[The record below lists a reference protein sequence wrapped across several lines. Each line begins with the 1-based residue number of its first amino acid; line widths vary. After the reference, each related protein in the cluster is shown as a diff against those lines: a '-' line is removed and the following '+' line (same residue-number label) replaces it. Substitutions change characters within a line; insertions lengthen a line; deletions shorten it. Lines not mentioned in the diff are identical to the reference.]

1 MYSVFVTEQFR
12 DDLDGLDKAI
22 REKVPETIKRIEE
35 DPQHPGLHT
44 HKHITVTN
52 RAIFRSRINES
63 YRILWEWLGQGSIG
77 LWRVGKH
84 DFVDVFTSLPGVEQT
99 EWEALHTEIAPTT
112 ESILDWRNDLDKSQP
127 FKHFPNN
134 HLRLFGVPDEYLD
147 AVRMLDDPET
157 IWDLTIP
164 ENVQYTLYDILLKG
178 TDWTADRFLDTK
190 QLLYRTTVDQ
200 LEGYCEG
207 KIKRLLL
214 NLTDE
219 QTALVRV
226 SASGPILIKGVAG
239 SGKTTIGLYRAHYLA
254 EVIDQQHRM
263 FGEQTSI
270 LLLTF
275 SRTLARSLKQLYSEL
290 YGKVPHTITID
301 TYSSWMLR
309 QLYPNRSAL
318 PDSKYPIATNEK
330 PDYLRKQ
337 LIHQAREEIT
347 KQYPEDNIISSRP
360 LDFLLSEIDDVIRAR
375 GLETLE
381 EYQIVSRVGRGTG
394 LDRERHRPLVWQIYE
409 RYQQLL
415 DERQLV
421 DFADLPRLMLK
432 RCNPLPK
439 YDVVIIDEAQD
450 LPPVYLRL
458 ASKLIS
464 DFEESRSLTLLA
476 DPAQSIY
483 YRGISWK
490 ESGINVRGGRTR
502 TLAKNFRNTQQILEA
517 ARSILDG
524 CGDLKLEDEYIPPTS
539 THRLGPK
546 PVLAQYGENNEA
558 MLFVVHTIVKL
569 CQSEKYRPGDIA
581 VLARNDDLSLSA
593 LRKLLSKEN
602 IPWVHFR
609 DKQFEILENQV
620 KLLTMHSA
628 KGLEFPVVFLIDL
641 REGTIPYITSRETE
655 ETDLAQERKLF
666 YVSMTRASERLYLL
680 YPKQS
685 RCRFIRDIASEVV
698 TEVQCRS

>member
-1 MYSVFVTEQFR
+1 MYSIFVTEQFR

-22 REKVPETIKRIEE
+22 RERVPETIKRIEE

-44 HKHITVTN
+44 HKHITVTS

-84 DFVDVFTSLPGVEQT
+84 DFVDAFTSLPGVEQT
-99 EWEALHTEIAPTT
+99 EWEALHPEIAP
-112 ESILDWRNDLDKSQP
+112 SIEPVLDWRNDLDKPQP

-147 AVRMLDDPET
+147 AVRTLNDPEA

-178 TDWTADRFLDTK
+178 ADWTADRFLDTK

-214 NLTDE
+214 NMTDE
-219 QTALVRV
+219 QMALVRV
-226 SASGPILIKGVAG
+226 TASGPILIKGVAG

-254 EVIDQQHRM
+254 GLIEQKRLM
-263 FGEQTSI
+263 FGESTSV
-270 LLLTF
+270 LLLTYTN
-275 SRTLARSLKQLYSEL
+275 TLAKALKQLYTEL
-290 YGKVPHTITID
+290 YGELPRGIIMDTFSHWMMQQLRHYRTFTITSRDQRNAFI
-301 TYSSWMLR
+301 R
-309 QLYPNRSAL
+309 QAQQEVAL
-318 PDSKYPIATNEK
+318 EFP
-330 PDYLRKQ
+330 
-337 LIHQAREEIT
+337 
-347 KQYPEDNIISSRP
+347 DNIVVSTGS
-360 LDFLLSEIDDVIRAR
+360 LGFLIGEIDEVIRAR
-375 GLETLE
+375 SLETLQD
-381 EYQIVSRVGRGTG
+381 YQLVNRIGRDNG
-394 LDRERHRPLVWQIYE
+394 LDRERHRPIVWHIYE

-415 DERQLV
+415 DEYNLA
-421 DFADLPRLMLK
+421 DFADLPRLVLQS
-432 RCNPLPK
+432 CNPLTQ
-439 YDVVIIDEAQD
+439 YDVVVIDEAQD

-458 ASKLIS
+458 ASKLLT

-490 ESGINVRGGRTR
+490 EGGINVRGSRTR
-502 TLAKNFRNTQQILEA
+502 TLAKNFRNTHQILEA
-517 ARSILDG
+517 ARHILDG
-524 CGDLKLEDEYIPPTS
+524 CGDLKLENEYIPPTS

-546 PVLAQYGENNEA
+546 PVLAQYDENNEA
-558 MLFVVHTIVKL
+558 MLFVVHTIIKL
-569 CQSEKYRPGDIA
+569 CQGEKYRLGDIA

-609 DKQFEILENQV
+609 DEQFEILENQV

-641 REGTIPYITSRETE
+641 CEGTIPYIASRETE
-655 ETDLAQERKLF
+655 DTDLAQERKLF

-680 YPKQS
+680 YPKKH
-685 RCRFIRDIASEVV
+685 RCRFIRDIVAETV
-698 TEVQCRS
+698 TEVQCTG

>member
-1 MYSVFVTEQFR
+1 MYTVLVTEQFR

-22 REKVPETIKRIEE
+22 RQRVPETIKRIEE

-44 HKHITVTN
+44 HKHITVSS

-84 DFVDVFTSLPGVEQT
+84 DFVDAFTSLPGVEQT
-99 EWEALHTEIAPTT
+99 EWEALQTEIAPSL
-112 ESILDWRNDLDKSQP
+112 ESILDWRNDLDKPQP
-127 FKHFPNN
+127 FRHFPNN

-147 AVRMLDDPET
+147 AVRTLNDPEA

-164 ENVQYTLYDILLKG
+164 ENVQYTLYDIVLKG

-214 NLTDE
+214 NLNDE
-219 QTALVRV
+219 QIALVRV

-254 EVIDQQHRM
+254 GVIEQQRRI
-263 FGEQTSI
+263 FGESTSI
-270 LLLTF
+270 LLLTYTN
-275 SRTLARSLKQLYSEL
+275 TLAKALKQLYTEL
-290 YGKVPHTITID
+290 YGELPHSLIIDTFSHWMMQHLRRYRTFTITSRDQRNAYFRQAQQEVELEFPND
-301 TYSSWMLR
+301 TVV
-309 QLYPNRSAL
+309 
-318 PDSKYPIATNEK
+318 T
-330 PDYLRKQ
+330 
-337 LIHQAREEIT
+337 T
-347 KQYPEDNIISSRP
+347 RP
-360 LDFLLSEIDDVIRAR
+360 LSFFITEVDEVIRAR
-375 GLETLE
+375 GLENLQD
-381 EYQIVSRVGRGTG
+381 YQLINRIGRDAG
-394 LDRERHRPLVWQIYE
+394 LDRERHRPVVWRIYE

-415 DERQLV
+415 DEHKLV
-421 DFADLPRLMLK
+421 DFADLPRLVLQW
-432 RCNPLPK
+432 CNPLVQ
-439 YDVVIIDEAQD
+439 YDVVVIDEAQD

-458 ASKLIS
+458 ASKLLT

-490 ESGINVRGGRTR
+490 EGGINVRGNRTR
-502 TLAKNFRNTQQILEA
+502 TLAKNFRNTHQILEA
-517 ARSILDG
+517 ARHILDG
-524 CGDLKLEDEYIPPTS
+524 CGDLKLENEYIPPTS

-546 PVLAQYGENNEA
+546 PVLAQYSENNEA
-558 MLFVVHTIVKL
+558 MLFVIHTIIKL

-581 VLARNDDLSLSA
+581 LLARNDDLSLAA

-602 IPWVHFR
+602 IPWAHFR
-609 DKQFEILENQV
+609 DEQFQILENQV

-655 ETDLAQERKLF
+655 DADLAQERKLF

-685 RCRFIRDIASEVV
+685 RCRFIRDIAPETI